1 MKDLLNRLELTS
13 GLLDYTLSPEE
24 TNIIVSH
31 IKELESTIKHL
42 IDLQKN
48 MDKQYEKLEINYFI
62 LKSKYNELIKNLKCD
77 CCIKGDCKNED
88 LPF

>member
-48 MDKQYEKLEINYFI
+48 MDKQYDK
-62 LKSKYNELIKNLKCD
+62 
-77 CCIKGDCKNED
+77 
-88 LPF
+88 